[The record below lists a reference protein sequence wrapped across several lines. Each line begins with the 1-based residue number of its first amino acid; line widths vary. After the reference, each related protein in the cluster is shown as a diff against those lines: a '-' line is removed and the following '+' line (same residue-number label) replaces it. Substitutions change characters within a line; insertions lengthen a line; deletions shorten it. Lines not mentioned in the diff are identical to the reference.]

1 MEEFIAWLQPIV
13 GRVGGVGM
21 AIVGAIDCSFVSLPN
36 VSDVL
41 IVWQTIQHPDRWLYY
56 AMMTTLG
63 SLTGSMVIYEIGRR
77 SGGAFLLRRF
87 KPSYVARVRHVFA
100 RYGMWAIAVIA
111 MLPPPAPYKLFVLLA
126 GVGGVGPGMFAL
138 AVILGRGFRYS
149 LEGWLA
155 RTYGQ
160 RAADLMADHMT
171 AVSLWVL
178 GTAVVATAVYI
189 GWRRRVQRLGAA

>member
-1 MEEFIAWLQPIV
+1 
-13 GRVGGVGM
+13 
-21 AIVGAIDCSFVSLPN
+21 
-36 VSDVL
+36 
-41 IVWQTIQHPDRWLYY
+41 
-56 AMMTTLG
+56 
-63 SLTGSMVIYEIGRR
+63 
-77 SGGAFLLRRF
+77 
-87 KPSYVARVRHVFA
+87 
-100 RYGMWAIAVIA
+100 
-111 MLPPPAPYKLFVLLA
+111 
-126 GVGGVGPGMFAL
+126 MFAL